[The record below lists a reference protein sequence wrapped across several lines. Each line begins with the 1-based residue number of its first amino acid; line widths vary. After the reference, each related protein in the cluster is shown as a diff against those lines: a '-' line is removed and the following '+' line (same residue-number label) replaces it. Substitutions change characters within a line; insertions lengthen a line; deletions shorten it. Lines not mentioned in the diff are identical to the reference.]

1 VNVITAITFM
11 ILSGI
16 INGSVQDGMQV
27 NVSLRSDIPN
37 SFVIPWDVHGVY
49 ADNFGSDVIV

>member
-1 VNVITAITFM
+1 M

-49 ADNFGSDVIV
+49 ADNFGSDVIVWWITDPR